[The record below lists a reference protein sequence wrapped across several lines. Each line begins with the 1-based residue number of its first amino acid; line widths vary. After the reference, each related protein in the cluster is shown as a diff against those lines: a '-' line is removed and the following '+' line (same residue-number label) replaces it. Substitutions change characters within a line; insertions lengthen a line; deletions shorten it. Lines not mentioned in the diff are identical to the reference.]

1 MGETTS
7 RRYTRRSG
15 RAATD
20 RQAAAIPSAMIIDLK
35 RQNPKRVRQL
45 HRGRGRLMRIVED
58 TILEMQQEHGE
69 QESNQPIIVIAERRR
84 RRRWRRSLW
93 TSSNYWPTMAYI

>member
-7 RRYTRRSG
+7 HRRPRRSG
-15 RAATD
+15 RAVTDPQSAT
-20 RQAAAIPSAMIIDLK
+20 IPSAMIIDLG
-35 RQNPKRVRQL
+35 RQKPSRVRQL
-45 HRGRGRLMRIVED
+45 RRGRGRLMRIVED

-93 TSSNYWPTMAYI
+93 TSSNPLY